1 MLVAMNEER
10 CRINA
15 SEANKKEKYFC
26 PVCNEVLILKN
37 GEINI
42 AHFAHKNR
50 ECIDN
55 WHYDMSEWHRKK
67 QNYFDIKYQEI
78 ILEKDYSKKRA
89 DILKDGVVI
98 EFQHSPI
105 SASEFNSRNGFYTSC
120 GYKVA
125 WVFDVTEQI
134 NNEEL
139 FWNEYSSKDNIMKW
153 KYPMRILKEINN
165 LRINNNVSVWLNWDY
180 QHVDEDSDDIYR
192 ITWSSKDENSV
203 LYNFKNIAVSNPIPL
218 IKDMDLKELFYS
230 EYKKNINELKK
241 QGMRYEIKKIGEKGY
256 RRKSYVCPSS
266 KKFGLRIYGEEG
278 CNYCPYC
285 FGYTEYKCGKYN
297 IYCCYPNKVSDKVY
311 R

>member
-78 ILEKDYSKKRA
+78 ILEKDGIKHRA

-139 FWNEYSSKDNIMKW
+139 FWNEYSSKDNEM
-153 KYPMRILKEINN
+153 EI
-165 LRINNNVSVWLNWDY
+165 SY
-180 QHVDEDSDDIYR
+180 
-192 ITWSSKDENSV
+192 ENT
-203 LYNFKNIAVSNPIPL
+203 KR
-218 IKDMDLKELFYS
+218 D
-230 EYKKNINELKK
+230 
-241 QGMRYEIKKIGEKGY
+241 
-256 RRKSYVCPSS
+256 
-266 KKFGLRIYGEEG
+266 
-278 CNYCPYC
+278 
-285 FGYTEYKCGKYN
+285 
-297 IYCCYPNKVSDKVY
+297 
-311 R
+311 